1 MSGKRYLLDTN
12 AIIQLLLGN
21 PVLLAI
27 VAEADFLAT
36 SVICKLE
43 FLSYSKLD
51 ETSRVA
57 FLEFLSRIILY
68 DVANADAALA
78 RETVKMR
85 MTCSLKL
92 PDAIIAATALVNDCE
107 IVTNDAH
114 FQKQSRVAVKTYA
127 LT

>member
-57 FLEFLSRIILY
+57 FLEFLSRIIVY

-85 MTCSLKL
+85 MTRSLKL